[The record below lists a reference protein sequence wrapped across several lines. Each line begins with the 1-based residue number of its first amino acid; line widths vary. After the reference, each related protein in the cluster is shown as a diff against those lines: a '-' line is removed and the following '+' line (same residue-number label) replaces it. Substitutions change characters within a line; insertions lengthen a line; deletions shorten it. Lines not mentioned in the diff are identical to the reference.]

1 MNLVALKPPDGS
13 RRKRKRVGRGDGS
26 GHGGTSCRGAKGQK
40 ARSGGGVRPSFEGG
54 QMPLTRRLPKRG
66 FRNPFRQD
74 IAVINIGQLKLFPQ
88 GTVVDEELLATS
100 GLIKGRPDGVKILG
114 KGNIEHALSVKVGLI
129 SRGAKEKIINA
140 GGSIVEVS

>member
-1 MNLVALKPPDGS
+1 MNLAALKPPDGS
-13 RRKRKRVGRGDGS
+13 RRKKKRVGRGDGS

-40 ARSGGGVRPSFEGG
+40 ARSGGGVSPSFEGG

-74 IAVINIGQLKLFPQ
+74 IAVINIGQLNLFPQ

-114 KGNIEHALSVKVGLI
+114 KGNIGHALSVKIGLI

-140 GGSIVEVS
+140 GGSIIEVS